1 MDSGGVLAPN
11 PNSVLTVPL
20 ALYLGY
26 SATMPAR
33 PPSHPLQP
41 GPPERCSRAGHKNCS
56 AHPEIKSPE
65 ASRVIPL
72 GTLKQVL
79 RDKMRGIMSE
89 DRDQLLKV
97 WREFEPRR
105 LGYMTRGEFI
115 SMLKVFG
122 VEIDTPGAL
131 HFMSRLIH
139 KKGQKILPFEDFFA
153 SILGSDRGV
162 LLGTGKPELREK
174 AREARAC
181 PHAAPVGTSIAKM
194 RDRLVLKLR
203 ETLFNVNRAVR
214 LVMKVSKGSQLLG
227 EDELWFLFRDNGIVI
242 HPRRRVIEI
251 VKHYDKNQDG
261 KATAPIHQ
269 LLPYMDS
276 VPKIEPGRQGNSSYS
291 SIITI
296 YGQCS

>member
-1 MDSGGVLAPN
+1 
-11 PNSVLTVPL
+11 
-20 ALYLGY
+20 
-26 SATMPAR
+26 
-33 PPSHPLQP
+33 
-41 GPPERCSRAGHKNCS
+41 
-56 AHPEIKSPE
+56 
-65 ASRVIPL
+65 
-72 GTLKQVL
+72 
-79 RDKMRGIMSE
+79 
-89 DRDQLLKV
+89 
-97 WREFEPRR
+97 
-105 LGYMTRGEFI
+105 
-115 SMLKVFG
+115 MLKVFG